1 MAAIKKLDHDG
12 FWWWLGVSLACSHY
26 LNKCWFV
33 FHCTPRNTFRCN
45 FVKKHKYFQSGKFI
59 SNCHLYAGNF
69 SKPQCVTLCRKKSL
83 QSDCTLCGKAH
94 LLPVSLHS
102 ISVMRKRIS
111 CDSILMTPK
120 WPVQIMKLSFS
131 AVDIFRVGACGIRAS
146 SQYKDRLS

>member
-1 MAAIKKLDHDG
+1 MGSGGGL
-12 FWWWLGVSLACSHY
+12 VSLWRVAITLINVDLSFIAHQEIHFDVI
-26 LNKCWFV
+26 LL
-33 FHCTPRNTFRCN
+33 
-45 FVKKHKYFQSGKFI
+45 KKHKYFQSGKFI

-69 SKPQCVTLCRKKSL
+69 YKPQCVTLWRKKSL

-120 WPVQIMKLSFS
+120 WLVQVMKLSFS
-131 AVDIFRVGACGIRAS
+131 AVDIFRAGAYGIRALF
-146 SQYKDRLS
+146 QYKDRLS